1 MENVIK
7 MLKYNQ
13 IFLRAYKKC
22 FKNIKA
28 QDGMRFVGK
37 AARKIF
43 MA

>member
-13 IFLRAYKKC
+13 IFLRACKKC
-22 FKNIKA
+22 FKNVKA
-28 QDGMRFVGK
+28 HDGMRFVGK
-37 AARKIF
+37 GARKIF